1 MKVLLRVDASP
12 DMGGGHAR
20 RCRALA
26 DGLASLGAE
35 CRFAVRDLGLDY
47 AALGIAAEQ
56 IIFVSD
62 VTDQAS
68 DSSVTVQ
75 AAEAHNFA
83 PDLVIV
89 DHYGLS
95 VEWYDAVRAGTGAR
109 IAAIDDLADRPISAD
124 WLIDHN
130 WHTSHVDKYAAVLRR
145 DDTVLLTGPRH
156 ALLDP
161 NFADAPLAPV
171 ADKVTSIGVFMGASD
186 AAGATAKVLEAIAL
200 SGFEGA
206 VEVVATSAN
215 PHLAT
220 LRTMIDARP
229 NWILSVDLPDLAT
242 FMAQHGLQI
251 GAGGGATWERCAAA
265 APTIAAITADNQRA
279 SLPALAEKDVLH
291 LHGASPID
299 PVIMADEISA
309 LLGDA
314 SRRAH
319 YADASRKL
327 VDGRGALRVAA
338 ALTPLHLRPALTD
351 DAQQAYAWRNAPETR
366 ALSTDPSE
374 IEWASHKHWWAAA
387 VADPDRNLLVV
398 SLGSR
403 EVGILRFDVAND
415 GAAIV
420 SIYFDP
426 AATGLGFGTRALEA
440 GRRWLIENEPRAKRL
455 LAQIDDRNA
464 PSQAIFKRAGFAP
477 IGSLLYERPL
487 KNQSGAIA

>member
-47 AALGIAAEQ
+47 AALGIADEQ
-56 IIFVSD
+56 IVLLPEI
-62 VTDQAS
+62 TDQTPDAAA
-68 DSSVTVQ
+68 TVRE
-75 AAEAHNFA
+75 AAAHDFA

-89 DHYGLS
+89 DHYSLS
-95 VEWYDAVRAGTGAR
+95 ADWHDAVRAGTGAQ
-109 IAAIDDLADRPISAD
+109 IAVIDDLADRPIRAD

-130 WHTSHVDKYAAVLRR
+130 WHANHAEKYASVLRG
-145 DDTVLLTGPRH
+145 DDSVLLTGPRH

-171 ADKVTSIGVFMGASD
+171 TDKVTSIGVFMGASD
-186 AAGATAKVLEAIAL
+186 ANGATARVLEAISL
-200 SGFEGA
+200 SGFEGT

-215 PHLAT
+215 PHLAA
-220 LRTMIDARP
+220 LRTAIQEQP
-229 NWILSVDLPDLAT
+229 SWTLSVDLPDLAA
-242 FMAQHGLQI
+242 FMARHGLQI

-299 PVIMADEISA
+299 PVKLAAEISD
-309 LLGDA
+309 LLNNA
-314 SRRAH
+314 PRRAS
-319 YADASRKL
+319 YANASCNL

-338 ALTPLHLRPALTD
+338 ALTPLDLQAARSE
-351 DAQQAYAWRNAPETR
+351 DAEQAYAWRNAPETR
-366 ALSTDPSE
+366 ALSTDPGE
-374 IEWASHKHWWAAA
+374 IDWASHQRWWTAA
-387 VADPDRNLLVV
+387 VADPDRHLLVV

-403 EVGILRFDVAND
+403 EVGVLRYDIASD
-415 GAAIV
+415 GSATV

-426 AATGLGFGTRALEA
+426 ASTGLGLGTRALEA
-440 GRRWLIENEPRAKRL
+440 GRRWLIENEPRATRL
-455 LAQIDDRNA
+455 LARIDERNA

-487 KNQSGAIA
+487 KDQSGAIA